1 MVNSGKDTISARTN
15 RICCDCGGQMKLIQV
30 LQSYVGTDANIYK
43 CIDCDNTEKVTK
55 VSRAWLFTTSRG
67 LRKPD

>member
-15 RICCDCGGQMKLIQV
+15 RICCDCGGHMMLIQV
-30 LQSYVGTDANIYK
+30 LKSYVGPDANIFK